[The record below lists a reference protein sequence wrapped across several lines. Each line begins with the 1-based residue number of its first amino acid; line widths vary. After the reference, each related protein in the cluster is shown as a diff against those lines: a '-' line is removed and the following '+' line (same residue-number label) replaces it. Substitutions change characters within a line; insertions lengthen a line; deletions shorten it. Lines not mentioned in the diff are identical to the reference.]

1 MQQQVDVFYSAST
14 ALLVEKK
21 EEYYLQLLDLKGVDK
36 LKLYLCKIIP
46 QEFQYF
52 PQAQEKALNVQ
63 WDLCEDDDI
72 SIRKEAIKYLPDMA
86 GAFASRIAD
95 VLWQFMQSDYE
106 DELLVVKNAL
116 QRVLLEYTSGIFF
129 FLISKRN
136 GGCIFSSDTKYSRCE
151 R

>member
-1 MQQQVDVFYSAST
+1 MQDQVDVFYSAST
-14 ALLVEKK
+14 ALIEEKK
-21 EEYYLQLLDLKGVDK
+21 EEYYLQLLELKGVEK

-72 SIRKEAIKYLPDMA
+72 NIRKEAIKYLPVMA

-95 VLWQFMQSDYE
+95 VLWQFMQSDYD
-106 DELLVVKNAL
+106 DELLVVKDAL
-116 QRVLLEYTSGIFF
+116 KKVLIGYTSGIFYQI
-129 FLISKRN
+129 ISKKLLMLFFIR
-136 GGCIFSSDTKYSRCE
+136 Y
-151 R
+151 